1 MMKVRARRQPE
12 EAEIIIIPMID
23 TMMFLLM
30 FFIVASLAMVVQYG
44 LPVKLPHASTGV
56 SDSVQKLTL
65 TITKDGAL
73 YLNTKRI
80 RVEDETQELQALH
93 VTENTAVTLNA
104 DGAVTHGLVVTV
116 MDNARKAGIQTFG
129 IAAVK

>member
-44 LPVKLPHASTGV
+44 LPVKLPRASTGAN
-56 SDSVQKLTL
+56 DSAQKLTL
-65 TITKDGAL
+65 TLTRDGVL
-73 YLNTKRI
+73 YLNTRRI
-80 RVEDETQELQALH
+80 AIDSETAELQALH

-104 DGAVTHGLVVTV
+104 DASVTHGAVVTV
-116 MDNARKAGIQTFG
+116 MDNARKAGVQTFG

>member
-1 MMKVRARRQPE
+1 MKVRARRQPE

-44 LPVKLPHASTGV
+44 LPVRLPRAATGV
-56 SDSVQKLTL
+56 SEDAQRLTL
-65 TITKDGAL
+65 TITRDGAL
-73 YLNTKRI
+73 FVDTKRI
-80 RVEDETQELQALH
+80 ALDEETAELEDLH

-104 DGAVTHGLVVTV
+104 DASVTHGLVVAV
-116 MDNARKAGIQTFG
+116 MDNARKAGVQTFG
-129 IAAVK
+129 IAAIR

>member
-1 MMKVRARRQPE
+1 MKVRARRQPE

-44 LPVKLPHASTGV
+44 LPVKLPRASTGA
-56 SDSVQKLTL
+56 SDSAQKLTL
-65 TITKDGAL
+65 TLTRDGVL

-80 RVEDETQELQALH
+80 AIDSETAELQALH

-104 DGAVTHGLVVTV
+104 DASVTHGAVVTV
-116 MDNARKAGIQTFG
+116 MDNARKAGVQTFG